1 MLDYQLTKA
10 AAFSSLFDFGVEHIL
25 WHKARR
31 DESQVEVPLV
41 EHALRVLGGG
51 DIVLVEFNPNI
62 ARRVLL
68 NPDFLCPAAL
78 RDILADV
85 LHLLLDINEE
95 GWVLLEVGLIRVE
108 HVVQK
113 EAVRGSYLRVLGD

>member
-25 WHKARR
+25 WHKAGR
-31 DESQVEVPLV
+31 DESKVEVPLV

-68 NPDFLCPAAL
+68 DPDLLCPAAL

-85 LHLLLDINEE
+85 LHLLLDIDEV
-95 GWVLLEVGLIRVE
+95 GWVLLEIGLIRVE

-113 EAVRGSYLRVLGD
+113 EAV